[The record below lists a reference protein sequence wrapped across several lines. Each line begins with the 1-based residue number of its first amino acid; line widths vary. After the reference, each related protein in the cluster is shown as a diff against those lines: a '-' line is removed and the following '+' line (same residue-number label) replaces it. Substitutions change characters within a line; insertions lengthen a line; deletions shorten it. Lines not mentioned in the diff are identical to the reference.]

1 MRRFAPHTYFYEL
14 ALRLPRRFRFV
25 ISSVLLTFLV
35 LLTTF
40 FEFQMVWI
48 FIPILI
54 VAVYFFTYFS
64 VLEGISKNE
73 MLLLFIVPVF
83 FTIAAY
89 LFYFLFPVRWLTRLP
104 LILFYGMSIYAIL
117 LTSNI
122 FNVGVEKN
130 IQLYRA
136 AFSVNYFFHTLLVFL
151 ATEVLLSFRLPFFA
165 NAGIIFVIVYGLA
178 VQLLWSVQP
187 TKILHKHVLFNALIL
202 TFLIAQIIIVFS
214 FVPIRSTIFALIVT
228 ASYYTLGGLFYHY
241 LDNKLFKTTIREY
254 VIVSIFVLV
263 VVLLTIPW

>member
-1 MRRFAPHTYFYEL
+1 MKRFTPHTYLYDL

-25 ISSVLLTFLV
+25 ISSVLLTFLI

-48 FIPILI
+48 FVPVLLVSVYIL
-54 VAVYFFTYFS
+54 TYFS
-64 VLEGISKNE
+64 ILEGISKNE

-136 AFSVNYFFHTLLVFL
+136 AFSVNYFFHTLLVFIV
-151 ATEVLLSFRLPFFA
+151 TEVLLSFRLPFIA
-165 NAGIIFVIVYGLA
+165 NAGIIFIIIYGLA

-187 TKILHKHVLFNALIL
+187 TKTLHKTVLFHAMIL
-202 TFLIAQIIIVFS
+202 TFLIAQFVILFS
-214 FVPIRSTIFALIVT
+214 FVPLRSTILALIVT
-228 ASYYTLGGLFYHY
+228 ASYYSLGGLFYHY

-254 VIVSIFVLV
+254 VIVSIFVMV